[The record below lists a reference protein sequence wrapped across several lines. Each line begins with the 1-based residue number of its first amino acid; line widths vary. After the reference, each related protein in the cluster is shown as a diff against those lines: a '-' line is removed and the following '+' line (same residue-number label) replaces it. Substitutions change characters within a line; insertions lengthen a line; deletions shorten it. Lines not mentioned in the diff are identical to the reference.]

1 MGCGSQDSESDR
13 LRSQV
18 LDADFRCLARFTHAN
33 CIELSLSGVTRRAY
47 AHAEFF

>member
-18 LDADFRCLARFTHAN
+18 LDADFRCWHVSDVPLLPTKV
-33 CIELSLSGVTRRAY
+33 GY
-47 AHAEFF
+47 QG

>member
-18 LDADFRCLARFTHAN
+18 LDADFRCWHVLDMPTASSDVRFQ
-33 CIELSLSGVTRRAY
+33 G
-47 AHAEFF
+47 